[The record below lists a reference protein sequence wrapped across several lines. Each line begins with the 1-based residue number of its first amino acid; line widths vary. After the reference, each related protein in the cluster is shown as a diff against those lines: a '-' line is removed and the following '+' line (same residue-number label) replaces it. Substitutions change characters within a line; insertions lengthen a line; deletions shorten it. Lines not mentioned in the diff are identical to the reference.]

1 MGKRTVS
8 VNDRARQMLAQ
19 EAARIIVEQ
28 GIQDFRLAKTKAAE
42 RLGLSGRGSL
52 PGNSEIQDAV
62 SEHLKLFGR
71 ESHLNLLQMMRRAA
85 LSAMEILSPFS
96 PRLVG
101 PVLNGTAAANSPV
114 NLHVFSDT
122 PELIAMKLDEQQM
135 SYKAYERRLKS
146 RRDQAETFAGFRFLH
161 DESSIEATVF
171 PVDGMRQAP
180 ISPVDGRPMKR
191 ADRSAVRMLLDQD
204 V

>member
-1 MGKRTVS
+1 MGRRTS
-8 VNDRARQMLAQ
+8 IENDRARQMLAQ
-19 EAARIIVEQ
+19 EAARIIVDQ

-42 RLGLSGRGSL
+42 RLGMMDRGSL
-52 PGNSEIQDAV
+52 PGNSEIQQAV
-62 SEHLKLFGR
+62 GEHLKLFRGD
-71 ESHLNLLQMMRRAA
+71 EHFDLLSALRRAA

-101 PVLNGTAAANSPV
+101 PVLNGTAADNSAV

-122 PELIAMKLDEQQM
+122 SELIAMKLDE
-135 SYKAYERRLKS
+135 SRLAYRPYERRLKS
-146 RRDQAETFAGFRFLH
+146 RRDRAETYAGYRFH
-161 DESSIEATVF
+161 HGDSSIEATVF

-191 ADRSAVRMLLDQD
+191 ADRAAVRRLLDD